1 MRAVK
6 LFQSILVVMVCSF
19 VFSTA
24 ILAQDED
31 PNKEPEKIAKNEK
44 VSVSVEVQ
52 EKDDDPETQEA
63 KKAVNTYTNYLS
75 DYKLGPNDIISVSVF
90 GQCPDYCN
98 GGIVIPPTARINY
111 PLIREGI
118 FVGGKTTFQ
127 IQDEITKKL
136 DEYIIDPKVTVTL
149 EKAGS
154 ALYSVM
160 GKVAA
165 PGPRVMDRRLTIN
178 DALISAGGLLK
189 DASKKKVF
197 VARFNGQGFYERQAV
212 DLEAIERGKIPTIY
226 LKPGDQVVVGSK
238 GFTWD
243 KFFDYLGKAGAAR
256 ILFGSPF

>member
-6 LFQSILVVMVCSF
+6 LFQSILVVMICGL

-24 ILAQDED
+24 ILAQEKD
-31 PNKEPEKIAKNEK
+31 PQKEPEKIAKVEK
-44 VSVSVEVQ
+44 ISMTIDDQ
-52 EKDDDPETQEA
+52 ETDDDVETAEA

-75 DYKLGPNDIISVSVF
+75 DYKLGPNDVISVSVF

-98 GGIVIPPTARINY
+98 AGITIPPTARINY
-111 PLIREGI
+111 PLIREGV

-189 DASKKKVF
+189 DASMKKVYI
-197 VARFNGQGFYERQAV
+197 ARFNSQGFYERQAV
-212 DLEAIERGKIPTIY
+212 DLELIERGKIPTIY
-226 LKPGDQVVVGSK
+226 LKPGDQIVVGSK

-243 KFFDYLGKAGAAR
+243 KFFDYLGRAGAAR

>member
-6 LFQSILVVMVCSF
+6 IFQSILILAVCSF

-24 ILAQDED
+24 ILAQDEN
-31 PNKEPEKIAKNEK
+31 PEKTPEKIARNTSTT
-44 VSVSVEVQ
+44 VSTDDKD
-52 EKDDDPETQEA
+52 KDDDVETTEA
-63 KKAVNTYTNYLS
+63 KKAVNAYTNYLE
-75 DYKLGPNDIISVSVF
+75 DYKLGPNDVISVSVF

-111 PLIREGI
+111 PLIREGV

-127 IQDEITKKL
+127 IQDELTKKL

-165 PGPRVMDRRLTIN
+165 PGPRIMDRRLTIN
-178 DALISAGGLLK
+178 DALISAGGLVK
-189 DASKKKVF
+189 GASKKKVYI
-197 VARFNGQGFYERQAV
+197 ARFNSQGFYERQAV
-212 DLEAIERGKIPTIY
+212 DLEGIERGKVATVY
-226 LKPGDQVVVGSK
+226 LKPGDQIVVGSK